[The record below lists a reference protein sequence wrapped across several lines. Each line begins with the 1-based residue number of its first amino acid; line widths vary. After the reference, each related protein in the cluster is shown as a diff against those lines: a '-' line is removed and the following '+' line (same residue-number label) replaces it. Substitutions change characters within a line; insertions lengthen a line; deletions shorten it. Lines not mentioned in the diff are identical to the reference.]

1 MRIYCVWT
9 RIVAS
14 IPPLPRLRYCPKL
27 APLSL
32 LSFLLVASLKKK
44 GSSLFSFWKY
54 RCSFVRRIGIIT
66 DFRLLLSLS
75 LSCSSPVSLIFLAR
89 VGQTFSLSLLR
100 RVRKSDDTSNEVA
113 AKLARVNAIISLFRL
128 SFLRGR
134 IWIEER
140 KICFLAYFEG
150 ERGAIGVWNLKE
162 GDGRRMA
169 RSSEQV

>member
-1 MRIYCVWT
+1 MLR
-9 RIVAS
+9 S
-14 IPPLPRLRYCPKL
+14 PPSPRLRYCPKL

-75 LSCSSPVSLIFLAR
+75 LLFVPSLVDIPRESWSNF
-89 VGQTFSLSLLR
+89 LSLC

>member
-1 MRIYCVWT
+1 MDTHRCFD
-9 RIVAS
+9 
-14 IPPLPRLRYCPKL
+14 PPPPAPALLPQTLSSLSPFLSSRRFPEKEGVVSFLFLKISLLFRPSYRNYHRFSSPS
-27 APLSL
+27 LSL
-32 LSFLLVASLKKK
+32 LFVPSLVDIPRESWSNFL
-44 GSSLFSFWKY
+44 
-54 RCSFVRRIGIIT
+54 
-66 DFRLLLSLS
+66 
-75 LSCSSPVSLIFLAR
+75 
-89 VGQTFSLSLLR
+89 SLSLLR

-140 KICFLAYFEG
+140 KICFLAYFEER

-162 GDGRRMA
+162 GA

>member
-27 APLSL
+27 SPLSL
-32 LSFLLVASLKKK
+32 LSFLLVAFLKKK

-75 LSCSSPVSLIFLAR
+75 LLFVPSLVDIPRESWSNF
-89 VGQTFSLSLLR
+89 LSLC

>member
-14 IPPLPRLRYCPKL
+14 IPPLP
-27 APLSL
+27 APALLPQTRSSLSPFLSSRRFPEKEGVVSFLFLEISL
-32 LSFLLVASLKKK
+32 LFRPSYRNYHRF
-44 GSSLFSFWKY
+44 SSPS
-54 RCSFVRRIGIIT
+54 
-66 DFRLLLSLS
+66 LSLS
-75 LSCSSPVSLIFLAR
+75 LLFVPSLVDIPRESWSNF
-89 VGQTFSLSLLR
+89 LSLC